1 MGKIE
6 VIFYDTPNGDEP
18 AREFLDS
25 LDKKMQAKMVQTI
38 AMLRDYGWELREPFS
53 KALESD
59 IFELRAKQGSNIT
72 RVMYFFV
79 VGNKAI
85 LTHGFIKKT
94 QKTPPREIER
104 AKRYRKEFLE
114 RTENRHD

>member
-25 LDKKMQAKMVQTI
+25 LDKKMQAKMAQTI

-85 LTHGFIKKT
+85 LTHGFIKKL
-94 QKTPPREIER
+94 KKHRREKLSAQR
-104 AKRYRKEFLE
+104 D
-114 RTENRHD
+114 TEKNF

>member
-25 LDKKMQAKMVQTI
+25 LDKKMQAKMAQTI
-38 AMLRDYGWELREPFS
+38 AMLRDYGWELRAVF
-53 KALESD
+53 K
-59 IFELRAKQGSNIT
+59 G
-72 RVMYFFV
+72 Y
-79 VGNKAI
+79 
-85 LTHGFIKKT
+85 GFIKKT
-94 QKTPPREIER
+94 QKTSPREIER
-104 AKRYRKEFLE
+104 AKRYRKEFLK